1 MRPLRIRAEGFSAYR
16 SAVELDLEGVEFFSL
31 SGPTGSGKSSLV
43 DAMIFALFGRVPRLG
58 GNAVAPAIS
67 AGAVRARV
75 AVDFDVGGVVYTAVR
90 MAERTKSGGATVTE
104 ARLQRGDKVL
114 ADGADDVT
122 REVEDLL
129 RLRFDDFTRTVVL
142 PQGEFARFLT
152 SKKAERQSLLR
163 NLLGLDVYSTVRSL
177 ARTRESVAGDRASVA
192 RRQLE
197 AIELPD
203 EEIVKESENRLE
215 VLDALAKTIV
225 VDEERLARLDSDCDE
240 ERKEVERIKGSLLR
254 LTEIEPPDRIHEL
267 DQLAAGARER
277 LADAESAIEVARGQ
291 TGELEAR
298 FASLVS
304 VDEIRALRR
313 SHVRLSEMVERLAQ
327 HDPESAQARVTVAQS
342 ELTTA
347 SEKLEEIRS
356 RLAASRV
363 SHAAHVLTATLVVGE
378 PCPVCDHE
386 VLSVP
391 SRPPS
396 SEVSELEADE
406 ESAGRDV
413 DEARIALDEANKA
426 LTRMETSFS
435 EQKTQHDQLAAEMKA
450 APSLDDLERQEE
462 EVVRLT
468 SDLASSHEDVVRRK
482 DEVDKAGSTLED
494 LADSVRRVGRDLTTA
509 QLRVADLEP
518 PVPESDDVI
527 VQWKEL
533 MLWRDE
539 VSQKLAAERTGAEVR
554 VKEAGAGARVA
565 REDLVSKLEKAGV
578 PAVEP
583 FAVQVAS
590 ELEVARQKT
599 AAIEQAR
606 RDATELAKV
615 SQASESEQEVAAGLA
630 NHLRA
635 NGFERWLM
643 VGAMADLVAGANDL
657 LSQLSD
663 GGYSLSSDDDGTFS
677 IVDHRNANETRSV
690 STLSGGE
697 TFLVS
702 LALALSLAET
712 LAAAGGADLDA
723 IILDE
728 GFGTLDD
735 ESLDTVASVLE
746 DLAGR
751 GLVVG
756 VITHVKELASRA
768 PVRFVVSREPA
779 GSKVVKVS

>member
-16 SAVELDLEGVEFFSL
+16 SAVELDLDGVEFFSL
-31 SGPTGSGKSSLV
+31 SGPTGSGKSALV
-43 DAMIFALFGRVPRLG
+43 DVMIFALFGRVPRLG

-67 AGAVRARV
+67 AGAVRTRV
-75 AVDFDVGGVVYTAVR
+75 AVDFDVGGATYTAVR
-90 MAERTKSGGATVTE
+90 MAERTRSGGATVKE
-104 ARLQRGDKVL
+104 ARLQRGDEVL

-129 RLRFDDFTRTVVL
+129 SLRFDDFTRTVVL

-152 SKKAERQSLLR
+152 SPKAERQSLLR

-177 ARTRESVAGDRASVA
+177 AKTRESVASDRASAA

-197 AIELPD
+197 TIELPG
-203 EEIVKESENRLE
+203 EEIMKESSNRLE
-215 VLDALAKTIV
+215 VLDAIAKTIV
-225 VDEERLARLDSDCDE
+225 ADEKELVRLDSVCE
-240 ERKEVERIKGSLLR
+240 ATRKEVESIKGALLR
-254 LTEIEPPDRIHEL
+254 LAGIEPPARIDEL
-267 DQLAAGARER
+267 DQLTAGARER
-277 LADAESAIEVARGQ
+277 LADAESTLEKAREQ
-291 TGELEAR
+291 TGELEAKVS
-298 FASLVS
+298 SLMS
-304 VDEIRALRR
+304 VDEIRALRK
-313 SHVRLSEMVERLAQ
+313 SQVRLSEMLQRLAQ
-327 HDPESAQARVTVAQS
+327 HDPESARARVTATQS

-356 RLAASRV
+356 RLASSRV
-363 SHAAHVLTATLVVGE
+363 SHAAHALTTTLIVGE

-386 VLSVP
+386 VLRVP

-396 SEVSELEADE
+396 SEVSELEAGE
-406 ESAGRDV
+406 ERAGRV
-413 DEARIALDEANKA
+413 VNEARTTLDEAKKT
-426 LTRMETSFS
+426 LTQLETSFTV
-435 EQKTQHDQLAAEMKA
+435 QKTQHDELAAEMKA
-450 APSLDDLERQEE
+450 VPSLDDLQRMEE
-462 EVVRLT
+462 ELVGLI
-468 SDLASSHEDVVRRK
+468 SDLGSSREDAVRRK
-482 DEVDKAGSTLED
+482 EEHSKAGSTLED
-494 LADSVRRVGRDLTTA
+494 LADSVRRVGKDLTAA
-509 QLRVADLEP
+509 QLSVADLEP

-539 VSQKLAAERTGAEVR
+539 VSQKLVAEGTETGAK
-554 VKEAGAGARVA
+554 VKEAEAGARAA
-565 REDLVSKLEKAGV
+565 RDDLTAKLEKIGV

-583 FAVQVAS
+583 FAVQIAS
-590 ELEVARQKT
+590 ELELARQKT
-599 AAIEQAR
+599 AAIEKAQ

-615 SQASESEQEVAAGLA
+615 VQASESRQEVAAGLA
-630 NHLRA
+630 NHLKA

-712 LAAAGGADLDA
+712 LAAAGGADLDT

-728 GFGTLDD
+728 GFGALDD

-751 GLVVG
+751 GLIVG

-768 PVRFVVSREPA
+768 PVRFVVSRDTA

>member
-67 AGAVRARV
+67 AGAVRTRV
-75 AVDFDVGGVVYTAVR
+75 AVDFDVGGATYTAVR
-90 MAERTKSGGATVTE
+90 MAERTRSGGATVKE

-129 RLRFDDFTRTVVL
+129 SLRFDDFTRTVVL

-152 SKKAERQSLLR
+152 SPKAERQSLLR

-177 ARTRESVAGDRASVA
+177 AKTRESVASDRASAA

-197 AIELPD
+197 GIELPG
-203 EEIVKESENRLE
+203 EEIAKKSSNRLA
-215 VLDALAKTIV
+215 VLDAIAKTMV
-225 VDEERLARLDSDCDE
+225 ADEKELARLDSVCE
-240 ERKEVERIKGSLLR
+240 ATRKEVERIKGALMR
-254 LTEIEPPDRIHEL
+254 LTGIEPPARIDEL
-267 DQLAAGARER
+267 DQLTAGARER
-277 LADAESAIEVARGQ
+277 LADAESALEKAREQ
-291 TGELEAR
+291 TGELEAEVS
-298 FASLVS
+298 SLMS
-304 VDEIRALRR
+304 VDEIRALRK
-313 SHVRLSEMVERLAQ
+313 SQVRLSEMLQRLAQ
-327 HDPESAQARVTVAQS
+327 HDPESARARVTAAQS
-342 ELTTA
+342 ELTAA

-356 RLAASRV
+356 RLASIRV
-363 SHAAHVLTATLVVGE
+363 SHAAHALTATLTVGE

-386 VLSVP
+386 VLRVP

-396 SEVSELEADE
+396 SEVSELEAGE
-406 ESAGRDV
+406 ERAGRV
-413 DEARIALDEANKA
+413 VNEARTALDEAKKK
-426 LTRMETSFS
+426 LTQLETSFTV
-435 EQKTQHDQLAAEMKA
+435 QKTQHDELAAEMKA
-450 APSLDDLERQEE
+450 VPSLDDLQRMEE
-462 EVVRLT
+462 EVLGLI
-468 SDLASSHEDVVRRK
+468 SDLASSREDAVRRR
-482 DEVDKAGSTLED
+482 EEHSKAGSTLED
-494 LADSVRRVGRDLTTA
+494 LADSVRRVGKDLTAA
-509 QLRVADLEP
+509 QLSVADLEP

-539 VSQKLAAERTGAEVR
+539 VSQKLVAEGTETEAK
-554 VKEAGAGARVA
+554 VKEAEAEARAA
-565 REDLVSKLEKAGV
+565 RDDLTAKLEKIGV
-578 PAVEP
+578 PVVEP
-583 FAVQVAS
+583 FAVQIAS
-590 ELEVARQKT
+590 ELELARQKT
-599 AAIEQAR
+599 AAIEKAQ

-615 SQASESEQEVAAGLA
+615 VQASESSQEVAGGLA
-630 NHLRA
+630 NHLKA

-712 LAAAGGADLDA
+712 LAASGGADLDT

-728 GFGTLDD
+728 GFGALDD

-768 PVRFVVSREPA
+768 PVRFVVSRDTA

>member
-1 MRPLRIRAEGFSAYR
+1 MRPLRIRAEGFSGYR

-67 AGAVRARV
+67 AGAVRTRV
-75 AVDFDVGGVVYTAVR
+75 AVDFEVGGVTYTAVR
-90 MAERTKSGGATVTE
+90 MAERTKSGGAAVRE

-114 ADGADDVT
+114 ANGADDVT

-129 RLRFDDFTRTVVL
+129 SLRFDDFTRTVVL

-152 SKKAERQSLLR
+152 SPKAERQSLLR

-203 EEIVKESENRLE
+203 EEIVKESENRLQ
-215 VLDALAKTIV
+215 VLDAMAKTIV
-225 VDEERLARLDSDCDE
+225 ADEERLARLDSDCDA

-277 LADAESAIEVARGQ
+277 LADAESALEVARGQ
-291 TGELEAR
+291 TGELEAKL
-298 FASLVS
+298 ASLVS

-313 SHVRLSEMVERLAQ
+313 SHVRLSEIGERLAQ
-327 HDPESAQARVTVAQS
+327 HDPESARARATVAQS
-342 ELTTA
+342 ELTMA
-347 SEKLEEIRS
+347 SENLEEIRS

-363 SHAAHVLTATLVVGE
+363 SHAAHVLTATLIVGE

-386 VLSVP
+386 VLRVP

-396 SEVSELEADE
+396 SEVSELEAGE

-413 DEARIALDEANKA
+413 NEARTTLDEAKRT
-426 LTRMETSFS
+426 LTQLETSFS
-435 EQKTQHDQLAAEMKA
+435 VQKTQHDELAVEVKA
-450 APSLDDLERQEE
+450 APSLDDLRRMEE
-462 EVVRLT
+462 EVVGLT
-468 SDLASSHEDVVRRK
+468 SDLASSHGDVVRRK
-482 DEVDKAGSTLED
+482 DEHKKAGSTLED
-494 LADSVRRVGRDLTTA
+494 LADSVRRVGRDLTAA

-518 PVPESDDVI
+518 PIPESDDVI

-533 MLWRDE
+533 MLWRDD
-539 VSQKLAAERTGAEVR
+539 VSQKLAVERTGAEVG
-554 VKEAGAGARVA
+554 VKEAKAGARA
-565 REDLVSKLEKAGV
+565 ASDDLVSKLEKAGV
-578 PAVEP
+578 SAVEP

-643 VGAMADLVAGANDL
+643 AGAMADLVAGANDL

-756 VITHVKELASRA
+756 VNTHVKELAARA

>member
-58 GNAVAPAIS
+58 GNAVGPAIS

-75 AVDFDVGGVVYTAVR
+75 AVDFDVGGVAYTAVR
-90 MAERTKSGGATVTE
+90 MAERTKSGGATVKE

-122 REVEDLL
+122 REVENLL
-129 RLRFDDFTRTVVL
+129 SLRFDDFTRTVVL

-152 SKKAERQSLLR
+152 SPKAERQSLLR
-163 NLLGLDVYSTVRSL
+163 NLLGLDVYSMVRSL
-177 ARTRESVAGDRASVA
+177 AKTRESVAGDRASVA
-192 RRQLE
+192 RRQLD

-203 EEIVKESENRLE
+203 EEIVEELSRRLDG
-215 VLDALAKTIV
+215 LDAIAKTIV
-225 VDEERLARLDSDCDE
+225 ADERRLTRLDSDCE
-240 ERKEVERIKGSLLR
+240 AERKEVDRLEGSLLR
-254 LTEIEPPDRIHEL
+254 LTEIEPPDRIDEL

-277 LADAESAIEVARGQ
+277 LADAESALEEARGRS
-291 TGELEAR
+291 GELEAKV
-298 FASLVS
+298 ASLAS
-304 VDEIRALRR
+304 VDEIEAHRK
-313 SHVRLSEMVERLAQ
+313 SHVRLGEIVERLAR
-327 HDPESAQARVTVAQS
+327 HDPESARARVTVAES
-342 ELTTA
+342 EMATA
-347 SEKLEEIRS
+347 GKNLEEIRS
-356 RLAASRV
+356 RLASSRV
-363 SHAAHVLTATLVVGE
+363 SHAAHALTATLIVGE

-386 VLSVP
+386 VLTVP
-391 SRPPS
+391 SRPSS

-406 ESAGRDV
+406 VSAGRV
-413 DEARIALDEANKA
+413 VNEAQTTLDEAKKT
-426 LTRMETSFS
+426 LTQMETSYS
-435 EQKTQHDQLAAEMKA
+435 VQKTQHDELAIEMRA
-450 APSLDDLERQEE
+450 VPSLDDLRRMEE
-462 EVVRLT
+462 EVAGLT
-468 SDLASSHEDVVRRK
+468 SDLASCRDDVVRRK
-482 DEVDKAGSTLED
+482 DELNLAGSALED
-494 LADSVRRVGRDLTTA
+494 LADSVRRVGKDLTAA
-509 QLRVADLEP
+509 QLRVADLVP

-539 VSQKLAAERTGAEVR
+539 VGQRLTAERAGAEVR
-554 VKEAGAGARVA
+554 VKEAKARALAA
-565 REDLVSKLEKAGV
+565 RDGLAAKLANVDV

-599 AAIEQAR
+599 AAVEKAR
-606 RDATELAKV
+606 RDATEFAKV
-615 SQASESEQEVAAGLA
+615 SHVSESEQEVAAGLA

-663 GGYSLSSDDDGTFS
+663 GGYSLNSDDEGTFS

-768 PVRFVVSREPA
+768 PVRFVVSSEPA
-779 GSKVVKVS
+779 GSKVVRVS